1 MRGIC
6 WRGRGGRAN
15 EKAAAVKRRPNLVG
29 ATGFEPA
36 TTCTPYRCATKLRYA
51 PIFSAFIN
59 ISRPLLRKAD
69 KLRYAPICV
78 LILPPIS
85 ANVKMFRLSSG

>member
-1 MRGIC
+1 M
-6 WRGRGGRAN
+6 
-15 EKAAAVKRRPNLVG
+15 RRPRLVG

-51 PIFSAFIN
+51 PVFSASIN
-59 ISRPLLRKAD
+59 LSRQLLREAD

-78 LILPPIS
+78 LILPPFR
-85 ANVKMFRLSSG
+85 ANVKMFRTRVTYTVVCRIGMR